1 MEEKMVPV
9 ARFFIIVSSVLVLF
23 FLFGAAPAQSQTSQ
37 DILKQYVADLQKN
50 HNDYALREKIIKY
63 VQTMKPAPAIPL
75 EAEKFEGRAEFAF
88 KNAKSEADFLD
99 AASEYGKAL
108 LIAPWA
114 GPYYFNQG
122 FAYEKAGMPAE
133 AKRSFEFYLLAV
145 PNAPDAR
152 DVRKRIAG
160 LEYAAEKAA
169 RVSSPQAIAEKK
181 RQTEE
186 EFMKMI
192 DNSRYVYQSRDEDL
206 GAGADTTIDVK
217 GNVAI
222 SGIIMTWTRD
232 GNPIPGFPFGVWKTI
247 RGDGY
252 VRGRQIVIPE
262 QSWSGSVN
270 DGTWFPRDPL
280 VCAIS
285 EDGNTLTCKR
295 TAKTGRQETNVYRRQ
310 R

>member
-1 MEEKMVPV
+1 MRRETVCLYV
-9 ARFFIIVSSVLVLF
+9 ALIVAV
-23 FLFGAAPAQSQTSQ
+23 FLASISAHAQPGNPQEA
-37 DILKQYVADLQKN
+37 LRQYVADLQKN
-50 HNDYALREKIIKY
+50 PNDYALREKIIKH
-63 VQTMKPAPAIPL
+63 VQAMRPAPAIPL

-122 FAYEKAGMPAE
+122 LAYEKAGKPAE

-145 PNAPDAR
+145 PNAQDSR

-160 LEYAAEKAA
+160 LEYAMEKAA
-169 RVSSPQAIAEKK
+169 RAASPRAIAEEK

-186 EFMKMI
+186 EFIKKI
-192 DNSRYVYQSRDEDL
+192 DGSRYVYQSRDEDL

-232 GNPIPGFPFGVWKTI
+232 GKPIPGFPFGVWKTI

-280 VCAIS
+280 VCAIT

-295 TAKTGRQETNVYRRQ
+295 TAKTGRQETNVYQRQ

>member
-1 MEEKMVPV
+1 MTMRRETVCLYIVLIV
-9 ARFFIIVSSVLVLF
+9 AV
-23 FLFGAAPAQSQTSQ
+23 FLTSFSAHAQPGNPQET
-37 DILKQYVADLQKN
+37 LRQYVADLQKSP
-50 HNDYALREKIIKY
+50 NDYALREKIINH
-63 VQTMKPAPAIPL
+63 VQTMRSVPAIPP

-99 AASEYGKAL
+99 AACEYGKAL
-108 LIAPWA
+108 LIAPWM

-122 FAYEKAGMPAE
+122 LAYEKAGKPAE

-145 PNAPDAR
+145 PNAQDSR

-160 LEYAAEKAA
+160 LEYAMEKAA
-169 RVSSPQAIAEKK
+169 RAASPQAIAEE
-181 RQTEE
+181 RRTEE
-186 EFMKMI
+186 EFIKKI
-192 DNSRYVYQSRDEDL
+192 DGSRYVYQSRDEDL

-222 SGIIMTWTRD
+222 LGIIMTWTRD
-232 GNPIPGFPFGVWKTI
+232 GNPIQGFPFGVWKTI

-262 QSWSGSVN
+262 QSWSGSVK

-285 EDGNTLTCKR
+285 EDGNTLTCKQ
-295 TAKTGRQETNVYRRQ
+295 TAKTGRQVTNVFRRQ
-310 R
+310 K

>member
-1 MEEKMVPV
+1 MKKTCPAALLVFMLL
-9 ARFFIIVSSVLVLF
+9 FVLISAVQ
-23 FLFGAAPAQSQTSQ
+23 AQTPQQT
-37 DILKQYVADLQKN
+37 LTQYVADLQKSP
-50 HNDYALREKIIKY
+50 NDYALREKIIKH
-63 VQTMKPAPAIPL
+63 VQTMRPAPTIPL

-122 FAYEKAGMPAE
+122 LAFEKAGKLAE
-133 AKRSFEFYLLAV
+133 AKRSFELYLLAV
-145 PNAPDAR
+145 PNAQDAR

-160 LEYAAEKAA
+160 LEYAMEKAA
-169 RVSSPQAIAEKK
+169 RAASPQAIAEEK

-186 EFMKMI
+186 EFIKKI
-192 DNSRYVYQSRDEDL
+192 DGSRYVYQSRDEDL
-206 GAGADTTIDVK
+206 GAGGDTTIDVQ

-222 SGIIMTWTRD
+222 LGLIMTWTRD
-232 GNPIPGFPFGVWKTI
+232 GNPIPGYPFGVWKKI
-247 RGDGY
+247 RSDGY

-262 QSWSGSVN
+262 QSWSGSVK

-285 EDGNTLTCKR
+285 EDGNTLTCKQ
-295 TAKTGRQETNVYRRQ
+295 TAQTGRQVANVFRRQ
-310 R
+310 S

>member
-1 MEEKMVPV
+1 MIRI
-9 ARFFIIVSSVLVLF
+9 ARFFTVVSSVLILSFLLGANLAASATPQEVL
-23 FLFGAAPAQSQTSQ
+23 S
-37 DILKQYVADLQKN
+37 QYVSDLQKN
-50 HNDYALREKIIKY
+50 PNDYALREKIIKH
-63 VQTMKPAPAIPL
+63 VQAMRPAPAIPL

-108 LIAPWA
+108 LIAPWV

-122 FAYEKAGMPAE
+122 LALEKAGKLTE

-145 PNAPDAR
+145 PNAQDSR

-169 RVSSPQAIAEKK
+169 RASSPQAIPEKK

-186 EFMKMI
+186 EFIKMI
-192 DNSRYVYQSRDEDL
+192 DGARYVCQIRDEDT
-206 GAGADTTIDVK
+206 GMGGDTTIDVQ

-222 SGIIMTWTRD
+222 IGLIMTWTRD
-232 GNPIPGFPFGVWKTI
+232 GNPIPGYPFGVWKKT

-285 EDGNTLTCKR
+285 EDGNTLTCKQ
-295 TAKTGRQETNVYRRQ
+295 TAKTGRQVTNVFRRQ
-310 R
+310 K